1 MTDLSDVTTDEMF
14 QELRKRNDGV
24 IIAAW
29 QFLGADRRCALYTNW
44 QGPKVVLA
52 GLWRQVDRELENAWQ
67 LDDGA
72 EMHALEEDDDEED

>member
-44 QGPKVVLA
+44 HGPKVVLA
-52 GLWRQVDRELENAWQ
+52 GLWRQVDRELESYWQ
-67 LDDGA
+67 DADAVGPVVEDEDGGG
-72 EMHALEEDDDEED
+72 D